1 MTIEERLNE
10 IVEKGQGDAIIP
22 FLQGLTQEERK
33 TLVPCLNK
41 LEEHYNKFVQLNEN
55 TYGTRGTPEQHRII
69 NLTALVIYS
78 LKEFRKHEWG
88 IYTEQLNELIPW
100 YIPSWIDSFFKEG
113 ESREFGGFYG
123 MNYETLMD
131 WIEQGVLTLTPS
143 PQTIAGYLVNYM
155 NNTDFLQKLKAEI
168 PAFLHHLQH
177 RKLSTEKKSRMW
189 FAPSLLHTEA
199 LQRIIRSN
207 RNRLEIEMHELILDI
222 MDSIGTDTFSFCY
235 NDILLL
241 LVHSQVK
248 VEKHQVRKVLQEC
261 WKLTPA
267 SNGLTYTT
275 YQLDYNRE
283 CRYEPV
289 KRVGRFYTV
298 TREQLESL

>member
-131 WIEQGVLTLTPS
+131 WDRTGSTHPNTLSTNHRRLSGELHEQYRFPAK
-143 PQTIAGYLVNYM
+143 AGNHTQRTYLVSVPIRLR
-155 NNTDFLQKLKAEI
+155 TKL
-168 PAFLHHLQH
+168 
-177 RKLSTEKKSRMW
+177 
-189 FAPSLLHTEA
+189 
-199 LQRIIRSN
+199 
-207 RNRLEIEMHELILDI
+207 D
-222 MDSIGTDTFSFCY
+222 G
-235 NDILLL
+235 
-241 LVHSQVK
+241 
-248 VEKHQVRKVLQEC
+248 
-261 WKLTPA
+261 
-267 SNGLTYTT
+267 
-275 YQLDYNRE
+275 
-283 CRYEPV
+283 
-289 KRVGRFYTV
+289 
-298 TREQLESL
+298 